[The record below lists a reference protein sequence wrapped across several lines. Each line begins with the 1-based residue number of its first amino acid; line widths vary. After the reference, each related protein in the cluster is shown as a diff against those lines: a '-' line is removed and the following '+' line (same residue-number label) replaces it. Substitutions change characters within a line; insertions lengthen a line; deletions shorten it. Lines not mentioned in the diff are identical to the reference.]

1 MTSFDAII
9 LVASLLSIIISF
21 LMAYIV
27 YRYWFLKESVTLRNK
42 ISEIE
47 LMMEGS
53 KSPVS
58 SLRDHSSSGLKRSGN
73 DRQIQ
78 EEIISEELKK
88 KRDSHLQILKKVA
101 DDMIKS
107 FVDPWPIASLST
119 VIPAIPKRNE
129 RPLWDDL
136 STNHLSSINRNFAE
150 QYDRYNTAVL
160 DYARYL
166 PNLLRMFQS
175 ALLLTPEGI
184 VKDIDVN
191 IKDSPDVI
199 LYRKEFLFGMINF
212 RLGFQAEPDIKFE
225 RKVKRIGHGSSHS
238 ILYMDNIPMGIVP
251 DGMNEN
257 FSKAMESTLNV
268 DDEGVELAS
277 AVKEVMQ
284 LKKSI
289 ITLKQEAVRN
299 LNEFLKTDA
308 LFGGCSLI

>member
-21 LMAYIV
+21 LIAYIL
-27 YRYWFLKESVTLRNK
+27 YRYWFLKESVILRNK

-47 LMMEGS
+47 LMMRGS
-53 KSPVS
+53 KSPF
-58 SLRDHSSSGLKRSGN
+58 SLRNYSGSELERPGN
-73 DRQIQ
+73 DKQIQ

-88 KRDSHLQILKKVA
+88 KRDGHLQILKKVA

-136 STNHLSSINRNFAE
+136 STNHLLSINMNFAE

-160 DYARYL
+160 DYARHL

-175 ALLLTPEGI
+175 SLLLTPEGI

-212 RLGFQAEPDIKFE
+212 RLDFRAEPDIKLE

-238 ILYMDNIPMGIVP
+238 ILYMDDIPMGIVP
-251 DGMNEN
+251 DGMNKN
-257 FSKAMESTLNV
+257 FSKAMESILNV
-268 DDEGVELAS
+268 DDEGVELAN
-277 AVKEVMQ
+277 AVKQVMQ
-284 LKKSI
+284 LKESI
-289 ITLKQEAVRN
+289 IALKQEAVGN

-308 LFGGCSLI
+308 LSGGCSLI